1 MKLIVDN
8 AEEIE
13 CTKVVKGEDFIDVYD
28 GDNVIWQFGGI
39 SDFSGYELVDG
50 EYSSPEPTQLEKMQ
64 AQIDMLMKI
73 LAEKEG

>member
-1 MKLIVDN
+1 MKLIVDKT
-8 AEEIE
+8 EEIE

-64 AQIDMLMKI
+64 AQIDMLMKM
-73 LAEKEG
+73 LAEKED

>member
-1 MKLIVDN
+1 MKLIVDK

-64 AQIDMLMKI
+64 AQIDMLMQI
-73 LAEKEG
+73 VAEKEG

>member
-1 MKLIVDN
+1 MKLIVDKT
-8 AEEIE
+8 EESA

>member
-1 MKLIVDN
+1 MTIK
-8 AEEIE
+8 
-13 CTKVVKGEDFIDVYD
+13 DFNLLEIDVYD

>member
-1 MKLIVDN
+1 MKLIVDE

>member
-1 MKLIVDN
+1 MKLIVDK
-8 AEEIE
+8 AEDIE